1 MMRRLFPFLCLLLL
15 FAGKVQAADLLS
27 SIVEVQARIPG
38 DARTAESLGSAR
50 TGSGMVITEGR
61 AVLTVGYVI
70 LEADAVTLRT
80 ADGRQVPGEIMAYD
94 HETGFGL
101 VRPMRDLGV
110 PALEL
115 GDSSQLKERDRVL
128 IAGHGGSAAAQPA
141 LVTSRRTFAGYWE
154 YLLENAI
161 FTSPPYENF
170 AGAALI
176 DQGGRLVGVGSLIV
190 GDAVPGLGVP
200 GNMFIPVEALL
211 PILEPLM
218 ETGRSPQPPRPW
230 LGLQLDEERGRLFV
244 RRVSPDSPADLAG
257 LKRND
262 LVLGIGGTPTATLA
276 DFYRALWRAGEP
288 GSIATIQVLDGLT
301 ARPVEVR
308 TGNRYRYL
316 KLNRTY

>member
-1 MMRRLFPFLCLLLL
+1 MRRSFPLLCILLLL

-27 SIVEVQARIPG
+27 SIVEVQARVPG
-38 DARTAESLGSAR
+38 DARTAASLGSAR
-50 TGSGMVITEGR
+50 SGSGMVIAEGR
-61 AVLTVGYVI
+61 AVLTIGYVV

-80 ADGRQVPGEIMAYD
+80 ADGRQVPAEIMAYD

-115 GDSSQLKERDRVL
+115 GDSTALKERDRVL
-128 IAGHGGSAAAQPA
+128 IAGHGGSAAARPA
-141 LVTSRRTFAGYWE
+141 YVTSRRTFAGYWE

-176 DQGGRLVGVGSLIV
+176 DPGGRLVGVGSLFV
-190 GDAVPGLGVP
+190 GDALPGLAVP

-211 PILEPLM
+211 PILEPMM
-218 ETGRSPQPPRPW
+218 ETGRSPHPPRPW
-230 LGLQLDEERGRLFV
+230 LGLQLEEERGRLFV
-244 RRVSPDSPADLAG
+244 RRVSPESPADFAG

-262 LVLGIGGTPTATLA
+262 MILGVGDTPTATLT
-276 DFYRALWRAGEP
+276 DFYRALWAVGDP
-288 GSIATIQVLDGLT
+288 GSIAMVQVLDGMA